1 MIGFSFSLAKDG
13 AGLRRASKRMAART
27 RRATLRAVNKVGK
40 ATGDEVVKV
49 MADVSGASLA
59 AVKRTTRR
67 YAAHASQLRGYHAK
81 RGIRYI
87 FGVRRGKAGQIPIK
101 ALQSKSFTL
110 ERRGGERGKLTFKQL
125 SGQTQV
131 LHVVRRG
138 RGRGV
143 NYLLP
148 PGRRN
153 RPWRMVGGVRF
164 KEGETP
170 SIEAIKRRAPRR
182 VRAEFKRQLRRLP
195 KR

>member
-1 MIGFSFSLAKDG
+1 M
-13 AGLRRASKRMAART
+13 
-27 RRATLRAVNKVGK
+27 RAVNKVGK
-40 ATGDEVVKV
+40 AAGDAVVRV

-67 YAAHASQLRGYHAK
+67 YAAHASQLRGFHAA

-87 FGVRRGKAGQIPIK
+87 FGVRRGRAGQIPIK
-101 ALQSKSFTL
+101 VLRSKNFTL
-110 ERRGGERGKLTFKQL
+110 EQRGGERGKLTFKQL
-125 SGQTQV
+125 SGKTQV

-153 RPWRMVGGVRF
+153 RPWRTVGGVRF

-182 VRAEFKRQLRRLP
+182 VLKQFKRELRKLP
-195 KR
+195 RR